1 MADQLAA
8 RTRQDVMEL
17 VATGARHAEAGDHEG
32 AVDFMLQ
39 AVRKMPGN
47 TQVGLNAALALLKLI
62 EHRGWNDKLATQAR
76 SLVDRA
82 RRSDPAH
89 PRIAALTSYYQN
101 MLSKYGIQPG
111 RS

>member
-1 MADQLAA
+1 MVTGESRYEKVVSAVELAPN
-8 RTRQDVMEL
+8 
-17 VATGARHAEAGDHEG
+17 DH
-32 AVDFMLQ
+32 
-39 AVRKMPGN
+39 
-47 TQVGLNAALALLKLI
+47 LLKTS
-62 EHRGWNDKLATQAR
+62 RPMR
-76 SLVDRA
+76 STSIYRA